1 MSSEE
6 SSNTN
11 QPQHQQ
17 EKPETYYQRKKNI
30 FPGLDNEHLNFGL
43 AAAGFILGAI
53 AVFPM
58 AKDFVTNFMARGQ
71 QLQQQQLPAPP
82 LPPGAMEES
91 YIPPTTPQNM
101 NGHSQQQ
108 QQQPVEEQQK
118 EEEQKGIEEE
128 EDGLFH
134 EQELRRRQKLLG
146 QRARGSK
153 YDSPFGKDIG
163 GL

>member
-6 SSNTN
+6 NTN
-11 QPQHQQ
+11 TNQQ

-30 FPGLDNEHLNFGL
+30 IPGLDNEHLNFGL
-43 AAAGFILGAI
+43 AAASFILGAI

-58 AKDFVTNFMARGQ
+58 ARDFFTNFMAKGQ
-71 QLQQQQLPAPP
+71 QLQQQQLPPPP
-82 LPPGAMEES
+82 LPLEEP
-91 YIPPTTPQNM
+91 YIPPTPPSQQQNM
-101 NGHSQQQ
+101 NGHSQQP
-108 QQQPVEEQQK
+108 QPVQPTEQST
-118 EEEQKGIEEE
+118 EQSVQSTEQNNE

-146 QRARGSK
+146 QKARGSK